1 MSDHTTVLLPL
12 ESWAYAAPELVGSE
26 KKIDIGLFA
35 EALIY
40 YDCVIVNPSNQL
52 QLAEFIN
59 WFIQQGCIDEFYS
72 FLQEGE
78 LKIYDYA
85 FMATA
90 IKKGDIY
97 SLWNIQDPI
106 QAKENTFEQRFL
118 YHESIEQLFPKSRYR
133 AKLYNAL
140 RDNVVEVKAGEFS
153 NAIENARDDFND
165 PRRNAIVV
173 QAFVDE
179 LYKIRNLGRPPKVEA
194 SIIDSIDETKH
205 HITFNIDFLQ
215 LASIAGQ
222 SGINFHNGTPLTASA
237 HSNRFIWSAATM
249 GSDLYLPRPMSVL
262 VGDKLYEST
271 EKVSKSG
278 DIIEELKEKVEFPDI
293 RQLVN
298 SGQLSLNDIIKI
310 RKKSKKFR
318 LWLQQENDRDRD
330 AIIAYHNEVAH
341 ESGIIKAGR
350 KALSIF
356 GVIGGGATGSAIGAT
371 VAGPIGGAIG
381 AAAGSS
387 VGYLADVTSKIGT
400 DWKPIVFG
408 DWLGD
413 RIKKVVRD
421 DNNA

>member
-1 MSDHTTVLLPL
+1 
-12 ESWAYAAPELVGSE
+12 
-26 KKIDIGLFA
+26 
-35 EALIY
+35 
-40 YDCVIVNPSNQL
+40 
-52 QLAEFIN
+52 
-59 WFIQQGCIDEFYS
+59 
-72 FLQEGE
+72 
-78 LKIYDYA
+78 
-85 FMATA
+85 
-90 IKKGDIY
+90 
-97 SLWNIQDPI
+97 
-106 QAKENTFEQRFL
+106 
-118 YHESIEQLFPKSRYR
+118 
-133 AKLYNAL
+133 
-140 RDNVVEVKAGEFS
+140 
-153 NAIENARDDFND
+153 
-165 PRRNAIVV
+165 
-173 QAFVDE
+173 
-179 LYKIRNLGRPPKVEA
+179 
-194 SIIDSIDETKH
+194 
-205 HITFNIDFLQ
+205 
-215 LASIAGQ
+215 
-222 SGINFHNGTPLTASA
+222 
-237 HSNRFIWSAATM
+237 M

-371 VAGPIGGAIG
+371 VAGPIGGTIG

-387 VGYLADVTSKIGT
+387 VGYLADVTSKIGA